1 MKCPNCNA
9 ENAEGMKF
17 CGECGTKLPEPMNHC
32 PTCNKDWPI
41 NMKFCGECGFKFGG
55 GSTAGTGIG
64 SGAIALGDKNVIS
77 GDLVSNVST
86 VNNVSNVDN
95 SSTINNTT
103 NNTTNTTVI
112 NRDETA
118 KLAKCHI
125 CGSLQ
130 KITSG
135 YECPV
140 CHEYTCNSCFV
151 VAQNCC
157 KSCAEASQ
165 KQAAEAKIAGAM
177 EFIDKLRNDFDSVS
191 SDEVFEYL
199 KNHNN
204 PTTELFIETQK
215 KLAKRYYEN
224 ENWERVI
231 SVYKLAP
238 DNIKLHDGDSLF
250 MYGYALYEA
259 NNERLNNLDAKKIF
273 DIAASKGNKDATV
286 MKEIVYSNPV
296 YVGSDAT
303 IKYGLMKYSDNMYAQ
318 YIIGYIYE
326 EIRHEPALAKE
337 WYEKAANQGHKSAIR
352 RLEPIL
358 KAEAMANEKKA
369 AADKVIADRKAY
381 IDSKI
386 GAFVKSHGG
395 YEILYKLI
403 TNGTFTKDE
412 LETYFPKRKEVL
424 APCNGKIHFDGVKPA
439 FGAVQYS
446 HEENWTR
453 IFLEHGT
460 KVKEGDL
467 IGYTNLMPE
476 VSGQDYICSPNREVN
491 YKFEISDE
499 AFLIED
505 QGKWRDYFMYADK
518 DDVIAIDREKNVV
531 IKAPDD
537 GFVKFITYSK
547 SKPLLVTNHHICTF
561 WKYRK

>member
-41 NMKFCGECGFKFGG
+41 TMKFCGECGFKFGG
-55 GSTAGTGIG
+55 GSAAGSANYQGG
-64 SGAIALGDKNVIS
+64 LQKNFGNIDNSVT
-77 GDLVSNVST
+77 SNT
-86 VNNVSNVDN
+86 VNNTSNVDN
-95 SSTINNTT
+95 SNTTVNTT

-112 NRDETA
+112 NSDETA

-151 VAQNCC
+151 VARNCC
-157 KSCAEASQ
+157 KSCAEVSQ

-177 EFIDKLRNDFDSVS
+177 EFIDKLRNDFDSLS
-191 SDEVFEYL
+191 SDDVFEYL
-199 KNHNN
+199 KHHNN
-204 PTTELFIETQK
+204 PASELYIETQK

-259 NNERLNNLDAKKIF
+259 NNERLNNYDAKEIF
-273 DIAASKGNKDATV
+273 DISDSKGNKDATV
-286 MKEIVYSNPV
+286 MKEIVTSNPV
-296 YVGSDAT
+296 YVGSDSK

-369 AADKVIADRKAY
+369 SAEKVIADRKAY

-403 TNGTFTKDE
+403 TSGTFTKDE
-412 LETYFPKRKEVL
+412 LETYFPNRKEVL
-424 APCNGKIHFDGVKPA
+424 APCNGKIHFGGVKPA
-439 FGAVQYS
+439 FGAAQHS

-453 IFLEHGT
+453 VFLDSGT

-476 VSGQDYICSPNREVN
+476 VSKQDYIWSPNREVN

>member
-112 NRDETA
+112 NSDETA

-177 EFIDKLRNDFDSVS
+177 NFIDRLRNDFDSVS

-259 NNERLNNLDAKKIF
+259 NNERLNNLDAEKIF

-352 RLEPIL
+352 RLEP
-358 KAEAMANEKKA
+358 
-369 AADKVIADRKAY
+369 
-381 IDSKI
+381 
-386 GAFVKSHGG
+386 
-395 YEILYKLI
+395 
-403 TNGTFTKDE
+403 
-412 LETYFPKRKEVL
+412 FPNRKEVL

-518 DDVIAIDREKNVV
+518 DNVIAIDREKNVV